1 MSRSIFVTESGLGS
15 AAIMFG
21 STGNDDAVQNGF
33 MGMVSTFISTFIGLI
48 VAVCIV
54 ASGVWN
60 SGLNSTALTIA
71 AFDTVFGTYGG
82 WIVSFLSISFGLG
95 VIVSYAYV
103 VRSAWLF
110 VTNNR
115 FANAFT
121 VAYSV
126 CVFGGAL
133 AAVEVVWDLANIIVA
148 IMLIINLYG
157 LLMLLPQVRTKLF
170 DQLRDYK
177 A

>member
-1 MSRSIFVTESGLGS
+1 
-15 AAIMFG
+15 
-21 STGNDDAVQNGF
+21 

-103 VRSAWLF
+103 AKNFLIF
-110 VTNNR
+110 
-115 FANAFT
+115 
-121 VAYSV
+121 
-126 CVFGGAL
+126 
-133 AAVEVVWDLANIIVA
+133 DLPC
-148 IMLIINLYG
+148 L
-157 LLMLLPQVRTKLF
+157 
-170 DQLRDYK
+170 
-177 A
+177 